1 MVKIIVAVDEK
12 GAIGKDN
19 DLLYFIKEDL
29 KNFKNL
35 TMNNIVVMGRK
46 TWESLPI
53 KPLPNRENVILTTSD
68 NTFEGAIILNNLEEL
83 KKYIKYQNKDVFI
96 IGGASI
102 YNQIIDNNMAE
113 EAHIT
118 FVNDIYEYADTYINI
133 NKLKENL
140 PIKKYVKTF
149 KENNLSSDYII
160 LSK

>member
-1 MVKIIVAVDEK
+1 MVKIIVAIDKK
-12 GAIGKDN
+12 GAIGKGN
-19 DLLYFIKEDL
+19 NLLYFIKDDL

-35 TMNNIVVMGRK
+35 TTENIVVMGRK

-68 NTFEGAIILNNLEEL
+68 NNFEGAITLNSLEEL
-83 KKYIKYQNKDVFI
+83 KNYIRNKDKDIFI
-96 IGGASI
+96 MGGASI

-118 FVNDIYEYADTYINI
+118 FVNDICKDADTYINI
-133 NKLKENL
+133 DKLKENL
-140 PIKKYVKTF
+140 PNRKYIETF
-149 KENNLSSDYII
+149 KENNLTSDYII